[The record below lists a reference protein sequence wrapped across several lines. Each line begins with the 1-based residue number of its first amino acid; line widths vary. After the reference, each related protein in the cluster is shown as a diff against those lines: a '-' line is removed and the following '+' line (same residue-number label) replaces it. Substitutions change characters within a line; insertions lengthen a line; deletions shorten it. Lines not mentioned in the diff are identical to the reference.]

1 MWTVFGHFFTPSSFV
16 DRGPFYYIIAWK
28 FRYSIVRQI
37 ICKYHF
43 ITKNSELWGVHK
55 VNKIFI
61 SACPH
66 GLRMT
71 PKLKWN
77 IVVSH
82 RSTKYLTKITV
93 VRPNRVVKCQFFL
106 RRLVS
111 EMPKKR
117 ARTIK
122 KLNPWECMRS
132 CVAVMMRRRSNDQ
145 LSPSFDMSMAFLRR
159 LGASVWSSQTS
170 SRSGG
175 AGRTVLALFP
185 GAIPSFQWMEIQ

>member
-1 MWTVFGHFFTPSSFV
+1 MNFIVNRHNLFTFPAKILIACENRDMSSNAPDRVCLRASFFAEESAINHVDSFWTFFTPSSFV
-16 DRGPFYYIIAWK
+16 DRGPFYYIIAWACK
-28 FRYSIVRQI
+28 FRSSIVRQI

-93 VRPNRVVKCQFFL
+93 VRPNRVVKCQFF
-106 RRLVS
+106 
-111 EMPKKR
+111 
-117 ARTIK
+117 
-122 KLNPWECMRS
+122 
-132 CVAVMMRRRSNDQ
+132 
-145 LSPSFDMSMAFLRR
+145 
-159 LGASVWSSQTS
+159 
-170 SRSGG
+170 
-175 AGRTVLALFP
+175 
-185 GAIPSFQWMEIQ
+185 